1 MSWNILKNSSQ
12 LFDSAWRKNKR
23 ELLTIIESFINYN
36 NILIHHKN
44 IPDISISL
52 PINFP
57 LYFNINDI
65 ESELDRFS
73 SIYDYNK
80 FVNNKRSL
88 SKRLIIYNDDNTLLS
103 GTIDY
108 LISKNQ
114 YSSYHI
120 FCNTH
125 RSYNTFKYIE
135 KKYLNK
141 VRLNDVENDFIS
153 MLRIH
158 INEFDE
164 YYNDDDI
171 CNDDIVIFLNY
182 QSNIYYLDDIFNLV
196 HNCYISLPSNKFILL
211 LLYLKYGQYFNI
223 ELISEKND
231 YMFIKISYNKKCYTL
246 KRIINGIERWC
257 DGQRKNIKK
266 IIKFIN
272 DSLT

>member
-23 ELLTIIESFINYN
+23 ELLTTIESFINYN
-36 NILIHHKN
+36 NILIHNKN
-44 IPDISISL
+44 IPNISISL

-57 LYFNINDI
+57 LYFDINDI

-80 FVNNKRSL
+80 FVNNKKSL

-141 VRLNDVENDFIS
+141 VRLNDVENNFIS

-246 KRIINGIERWC
+246 KRIINEIKQWC
-257 DGQRKNIKK
+257 DDQRKKIKK
-266 IIKFIN
+266 IIKFVS

>member
-1 MSWNILKNSSQ
+1 M
-12 LFDSAWRKNKR
+12 
-23 ELLTIIESFINYN
+23 
-36 NILIHHKN
+36 
-44 IPDISISL
+44 
-52 PINFP
+52 
-57 LYFNINDI
+57 
-65 ESELDRFS
+65 
-73 SIYDYNK
+73 
-80 FVNNKRSL
+80 
-88 SKRLIIYNDDNTLLS
+88 
-103 GTIDY
+103 
-108 LISKNQ
+108 
-114 YSSYHI
+114 
-120 FCNTH
+120 
-125 RSYNTFKYIE
+125 
-135 KKYLNK
+135 NK
-141 VRLNDVENDFIS
+141 VRLNDVENNFIS

-246 KRIINGIERWC
+246 KRIINEIKQWC
-257 DGQRKNIKK
+257 DDQRKKIKK
-266 IIKFIN
+266 IIKFVS